1 MIDLQSIK
9 RSLLPLIKG
18 LPIILIVFFATLI
31 IAAKYIQYSVP
42 MYSSATKIK
51 LDDRTFGVSHN
62 NLYKD
67 FDVFS
72 TKNKVET
79 EVELIKSQSLIKK
92 ALEQLNFDV
101 TYTRIG
107 KLKSTELYQDN
118 PFTVSYKTN
127 GNQIFDT
134 AFNIRILNTKEYL
147 FIVDK
152 EKEGEKHLFGDSLI
166 VNNAK
171 LCIKLNTTVSNIPG
185 FHLEDLYGFTIHSLE
200 QQIKDITNR
209 YLDITAKDKNIP
221 IIRISYMNASPQ
233 KAADFVN
240 TLCDIYVKDY
250 IGHKSFAAKKTL
262 SFLDEQIDRVYNE
275 LTNAE
280 SELEKYKQR
289 NDVVNTRQE
298 TETELRKIAD
308 MKVQLANLEMNEAGI
323 ANLNEYINSGD
334 YYKELAPNFG
344 FGDLVYTELVKKLQI
359 YNDQHKELLMKYTP
373 THPKVKNMEQKID
386 EIKIFIRESIATA
399 KRDIT
404 TKREEIEKKI
414 IKAET
419 FFEVIPEREKQ
430 LHILEREFHL
440 KESMYNFLSDK
451 KMEAAI
457 AESASI
463 SFHRILQKAEAAS
476 EPTTPNKVLIMFVS
490 GLLGLIGGISI
501 IFVKELFSSTL
512 RSKYDIEKLSAT
524 PLCGIVR
531 TYDGNMEDIETLY
544 ASLNLEHKIHQGKY
558 VLAFHS
564 AISGEG
570 KTFVSS
576 KLAETISKS
585 GLKVCLIDLNLRKPD
600 MHHVFDT
607 ENTTGISEFIA
618 GETSLKDCTQHTT
631 QENLM
636 LITTGNVK
644 KYSPLSTI
652 NHSEFDTKIAE
663 IRAHFD
669 ICIIDTPA
677 TTNAIDSISIMQQ
690 SDINIYIT
698 RARFTKRVYLKT
710 PDMIAEEHQI
720 QDIKYLLNDAHKAN
734 NYDGNYT
741 GSRYSYNSQSSG
753 PITSLKRYLN
763 VYLK

>member
-9 RSLLPLIKG
+9 RTLLPLIKG
-18 LPIILIVFFATLI
+18 LPIILITFIATLI
-31 IAAKYIQYSVP
+31 IAAKYIQYSAP
-42 MYSSATKIK
+42 MYSSTTKIK

-92 ALEQLNFDV
+92 ALERLNFDI
-101 TYTRIG
+101 TYSRIG
-107 KLKSTELYQDN
+107 KLKSTELYQNN
-118 PFTVSYKTN
+118 PFTVSYKTS
-127 GNQIFDT
+127 GSQIFDID
-134 AFNIRILNTKEYL
+134 FNIRILNPKEYV
-147 FIVDK
+147 FITDDD
-152 EKEGEKHLFGDSLI
+152 KEGERHLFGDSLL
-166 VNNAK
+166 VKNAK
-171 LCIKLNTTVSNIPG
+171 LCIQLNKAVSNTPG
-185 FHLEDLYGFTIHSLE
+185 YHLEDLYGFTIHSLE
-200 QQIKDITNR
+200 KQIKDITSR
-209 YLDITAKDKNIP
+209 YLDITSKDKNIP

-240 TLCDIYVKDY
+240 TLCEIYVKDY
-250 IGHKSFAAKKTL
+250 IGQKSFAAKKTL
-262 SFLDEQIDRVYNE
+262 SFLDEQIDRVYSE
-275 LTNAE
+275 LTTAE
-280 SELEKYKQR
+280 SELERYKQQ

-308 MKVQLANLEMNEAGI
+308 MKVQLANLEMNEVGI
-323 ANLNEYINSGD
+323 SKLNDYINSGD

-386 EIKIFIRESIATA
+386 EIKIFIRESIATS

-414 IKAET
+414 VKAEV
-419 FFEVIPEREKQ
+419 FFEVIPEREKK

-490 GLLGLIGGISI
+490 GLLGLIGGITI
-501 IFVKELFSSTL
+501 IAIKELFSSTV

-531 TYDGNMEDIETLY
+531 TYDGDHEDIETLY
-544 ASLNLEHKIHQGKY
+544 ASLNLEYKLHQGKY
-558 VLAFHS
+558 IVAFHS

-570 KTFVSS
+570 KTFIAA

-585 GLKVCLIDLNLRKPD
+585 GLKVALIDLNLRKPD
-600 MHHVFDT
+600 LHRVF
-607 ENTTGISEFIA
+607 NTKNNLGISEFIA
-618 GETSLKDCTQHTT
+618 GEANLEECIQNTKHKNVTLIPSGDVKAHT
-631 QENLM
+631 
-636 LITTGNVK
+636 
-644 KYSPLSTI
+644 PLSSI
-652 NHSEFDTKIAE
+652 NHSNFESKIAE
-663 IRAHFD
+663 IRSQFD

-677 TTNAIDSISIMQQ
+677 STSAIDSISIMQQ

-741 GSRYSYNSQSSG
+741 GSRYSYNKRPSG
-753 PITSLKRYLN
+753 MVASIKRYLN
-763 VYLK
+763 IYLK